1 MPNKHII
8 PPQNCTGCG
17 LCANVCSQN
26 AIQMT
31 WNNEGFLVPEV
42 DVTACVNCV
51 LCTKQCIAMEEGHTY
66 TDDVESVVAYGGWHR
81 DEDIHLQSSSGGI
94 FSALAMHVI
103 RQGGVVFGVVW
114 KDKITAVF
122 DKAETPEELTRMR
135 GSKYTPAIP
144 GSVYRDCLSA
154 LKKGRQV
161 LFSGTPCQVHALKKY
176 LGKEY
181 SNLLTIDIVCHGMPS
196 HLLMEQYIR
205 EMEQGSGKSIKYVS
219 FREKP
224 EGWINFHIACYYE
237 NDSRSTNSLREDLYM
252 KIFLS
257 DKALNHA
264 CYNCPYAHI
273 PRQGDITLGDYWSV
287 EHIHSDWP
295 IEKGVSAILAN
306 SQKGN
311 DTLEKLTE
319 VLDLKPEPFNSIYKG
334 QGVVYIRP
342 QRQIPKDRA
351 IILKKLKTKSLSE
364 VLHII
369 NSTKIGP
376 LRISRTGAIYKI
388 FAFARRCA
396 RFFKRRLIEK
406 NNDLDQIMHLNETCK
421 KQD

>member
-1 MPNKHII
+1 MIASQLKQSSKFIT
-8 PPQNCTGCG
+8 PPPNCTGCG
-17 LCANVCSQN
+17 LCANVCSKN
-26 AIQMT
+26 AIRMV
-31 WNNEGFLVPEV
+31 WSEDGFLVPQV
-42 DVTACVNCV
+42 DVSSCVNCG
-51 LCTKQCIAMEEGHTY
+51 LCAQLCIAKEVHPPY
-66 TDDVESVVAYGGWHR
+66 SDDIESVVAYGGWHR

-103 RQGGVVFGVVW
+103 QQGGVVFGVVW

-144 GSVYRDCLSA
+144 GSVYRDCRSV

-161 LFSGTPCQVHALKKY
+161 LFCGTPCQIHALKKY

-205 EMEQGSGKSIKYVS
+205 EMEQGAGKSIKYVS

-237 NDSRSTNSLREDLYM
+237 DSSRSTNSLREDLYM

-257 DKALNHA
+257 DKALNQA

-273 PRQGDITLGDYWSV
+273 PRQGDITLGDYWNV
-287 EHIHSDWP
+287 EKIHPDWP
-295 IEKGVSAILAN
+295 IEQGVSAILSN
-306 SQKGN
+306 TPKGKT
-311 DTLEKLTE
+311 TLEALSDSI
-319 VLDLKPEPFNSIYKG
+319 LNLKSEPFSNIYKG
-334 QGVVYIRP
+334 QSVVYIRP
-342 QRQIPKDRA
+342 QRAIPKDRTLILEALRHA
-351 IILKKLKTKSLSE
+351 IPLSK

-369 NSTKIGP
+369 HSAKFGP
-376 LRISRTGAIYKI
+376 IRIPRTSKVYK
-388 FAFARRCA
+388 FLALARRVA
-396 RFFKRRLIEK
+396 GVIKRRLTQMVK
-406 NNDLDQIMHLNETCK
+406 MSPSK
-421 KQD
+421 